1 MLCVEQEK
9 TTILGAIRHP
19 HKMKQNPQLLRYKAL
34 LSYIEDHLSEEIN
47 IEKVEEICHYSYRN
61 INRIFEAIHQETI
74 GKYIKRL
81 RLEKA
86 AQYLKYSSLGVSQIA
101 YEVGF
106 EDRSAFSKAF
116 KSKYHL
122 SPLAFR
128 EDSESIL
135 EQQLQIL
142 LPNDDQER
150 QKLKFDIQ
158 YLPNF
163 DYLFIEY
170 RGDYENAP
178 AIENAWR
185 SLLEYAEEKEL
196 LSDRSVFMTEIIDDA
211 EISDHINSR
220 YNQALVLEK
229 PLEIEPEALFRSKKH
244 LRQKY
249 AKFSHQGSHQS
260 RFDLYNKIYAF
271 WMLDAGLELAD
282 MPIIE
287 LYPNFDERFPENQQL
302 TDIYIP
308 LS

>member
-1 MLCVEQEK
+1 
-9 TTILGAIRHP
+9 
-19 HKMKQNPQLLRYKAL
+19 MKQNPQLLRYKAL

-86 AQYLKYSSLGVSQIA
+86 AQYLKYSDLGVSQIA

-128 EDSESIL
+128 EDSASIL
-135 EQQLQIL
+135 EQQLQTL
-142 LPNDDQER
+142 LSHEDQER
-150 QKLKFDIQ
+150 RKLEFEIQ

-163 DYLFIEY
+163 DYLFLEY
-170 RGDYENAP
+170 RGDYENTA
-178 AIENAWR
+178 AIEKAWE
-185 SLLEYAEEKEL
+185 SLLEYAGEKEL
-196 LSDRSVFMTEIIDDA
+196 LTDRSVFMTEIIDDA
-211 EISDHINSR
+211 EISDDIHSR

-229 PLEIEPEALFRSKKH
+229 PLEIEPESLFRTKKH

-249 AKFSHQGSHQS
+249 AKFSHKGSDQS
-260 RFDLYNKIYAF
+260 RFDLYNRIYAF
-271 WMLDAGLELAD
+271 WMLDVDLELAD
-282 MPIIE
+282 LPTLE
-287 LYPNFDERFPENQQL
+287 LYPNFDEKLPESERV

-308 LS
+308 VS

>member
-1 MLCVEQEK
+1 
-9 TTILGAIRHP
+9 
-19 HKMKQNPQLLRYKAL
+19 MKQNPQLLRYKAL

-47 IEKVEEICHYSYRN
+47 IETVEEICHYSYRN

-86 AQYLKYSSLGVSQIA
+86 AQYLKYSDLGVSQIA

-128 EDSESIL
+128 EDSASIL
-135 EQQLQIL
+135 EQQLQTL
-142 LPNDDQER
+142 LSNEDQER
-150 QKLKFDIQ
+150 QKLEFEIQ

-163 DYLFIEY
+163 DYLFVEY
-170 RGDYENAP
+170 RGDYENTA
-178 AIENAWR
+178 AIEKAWK
-185 SLLEYAEEKEL
+185 SLLEYAGEKEL
-196 LSDRSVFMTEIIDDA
+196 LTDRLVFMTEIIDDA
-211 EISDHINSR
+211 EISDDINSR

-229 PLEIEPEALFRSKKH
+229 PLKIEPESLFRTKKH

-249 AKFSHQGSHQS
+249 AKFSHKGSDRS
-260 RFDLYNKIYAF
+260 RFDLYNRIYAF
-271 WMLDAGLELAD
+271 WMLDVDLELAD
-282 MPIIE
+282 LPILE
-287 LYPNFDERFPENQQL
+287 LYPNFDEKLPESERL

-308 LS
+308 VS